1 MSPKRDNRN
10 SQSDRNNVQRPLA
23 LVTGA
28 SSGIGREL
36 AVWCAKGGFDLLI
49 AADEPWIEQAAQ
61 ELRQL
66 GVHVDFVQTDLA
78 SVAGVDKVIT
88 AIGERPVEALLANAG
103 HGLGGSF
110 VDQDFAQVRH
120 VVDTNITGTI
130 YLIQKIAKQMKDQGR
145 GRILITGSIAGFTPG
160 TYTAVYNGT
169 KAFVDSF
176 SFALRAELKD
186 TGVTVTCLMPGAT
199 ETEFFER
206 AGMMNTR
213 IGQSEKDDPVQVAKA
228 GFEAMMRGD
237 GDVVSGW
244 RNKLISTVASVTPAG
259 VLAEQHRKMA
269 EPVGADKPENS
280 STDSSI
286 GKRLF
291 KAPLIAGGV
300 IAGAGVAYM
309 LLKGGKL
316 STVARDVHVETA
328 ILINRT
334 PAELYAFWR
343 NFANLPRFMKNLDS
357 VQVFDNERSHW
368 TIKGLTGAKIEWDA
382 EIYNEIP
389 NQLISWR
396 STENADV
403 VNAGT
408 VRFIEAPSKR
418 GTDVR
423 ITMNYNPPGG
433 AIGSTV
439 AELFGNKIESAIK
452 DDLRRF
458 KQLMEAGEVATIEG
472 QPTGGL
478 QSEPALKASAV
489 GAGQTEGTD
498 SLKRSAAAHGSGNL
512 EVRR

>member
-1 MSPKRDNRN
+1 
-10 SQSDRNNVQRPLA
+10 
-23 LVTGA
+23 
-28 SSGIGREL
+28 
-36 AVWCAKGGFDLLI
+36 
-49 AADEPWIEQAAQ
+49 
-61 ELRQL
+61 
-66 GVHVDFVQTDLA
+66 
-78 SVAGVDKVIT
+78 
-88 AIGERPVEALLANAG
+88 
-103 HGLGGSF
+103 
-110 VDQDFAQVRH
+110 
-120 VVDTNITGTI
+120 
-130 YLIQKIAKQMKDQGR
+130 
-145 GRILITGSIAGFTPG
+145 
-160 TYTAVYNGT
+160 
-169 KAFVDSF
+169 
-176 SFALRAELKD
+176 
-186 TGVTVTCLMPGAT
+186 
-199 ETEFFER
+199 
-206 AGMMNTR
+206 
-213 IGQSEKDDPVQVAKA
+213 
-228 GFEAMMRGD
+228 
-237 GDVVSGW
+237 
-244 RNKLISTVASVTPAG
+244 
-259 VLAEQHRKMA
+259 
-269 EPVGADKPENS
+269 
-280 STDSSI
+280 
-286 GKRLF
+286 
-291 KAPLIAGGV
+291 
-300 IAGAGVAYM
+300 M

-489 GAGQTEGTD
+489 GAGQTESTD
-498 SLKRSAAAHGSGNL
+498 SLKRSAAAHSSGNL